1 MTTTRRPSSVS
12 RRRTLATV
20 VTEASSPA
28 VCVVVG
34 LILVTWCS
42 ATNGADAAWAALA
55 ILLCAGI
62 PMGYIARGVKAGKWD
77 DHHIRRREQRFIPLL
92 VGLASVATASILLL
106 VVDAPSQ
113 LIALVLSQLLGLL
126 VVLLLTRF
134 WQVSIHCAT
143 AGGLCA
149 VLVVLFGPWAL
160 ISLAALALVA
170 WSRLVLDAHTRAQV
184 VVGAFLGF
192 LIGITAFPLLTTWL
206 GT

>member
-1 MTTTRRPSSVS
+1 MTSTRPPATS
-12 RRRTLATV
+12 RQRALASV

-34 LILVTWCS
+34 LVLVTWRS
-42 ATNGADAAWAALA
+42 ATDGADAAWAALA

-62 PMGYIARGVKAGKWD
+62 PMGYIARGVKAGKWS

-92 VGLASVATASILLL
+92 VGLASVATASVLLL
-106 VVDAPSQ
+106 IVDAPSQ
-113 LIALVLSQLLGLL
+113 LIALVLAQLIGLFA
-126 VVLLLTRF
+126 VLLITRF

-160 ISLAALALVA
+160 ISLAPLALVA

-184 VVGAFLGF
+184 MVGALLGF
-192 LIGITAFPLLTTWL
+192 LIGITAFPLLTAWL